1 MDGVFDFLNKRENYD
16 PKYKVFKEY
25 FVMCWAGL
33 KKYVKDETFY
43 SRVDIELVNEQVRLF
58 FSNLDEV
65 SIDYNEESFK
75 IIEYVNLGLHNHDKY
90 FQLEETII
98 KFGNN
103 ANYSINTML
112 LFDPPKYDRK
122 ALFHIYNA
130 NNVILD
136 KLAKGVPLTKNQE
149 VDLKNLPVTY
159 LICHFNDFV
168 EAVDKL
174 TKAKPLLKSYSQ
186 EVYQLYKEAIR
197 VLRKVKYS

>member
-1 MDGVFDFLNKRENYD
+1 
-16 PKYKVFKEY
+16 
-25 FVMCWAGL
+25 MCWAGL